1 MLRDI
6 LEKVRS
12 GEMDVD
18 EAERQVKL
26 DAVEKVEHSV
36 LDVGREQRTGVPEAV
51 LGEGKSVEEFRE
63 AFVSLAEA
71 RGRALGTRVA
81 EEQFRAVRGELDVEL
96 EYHATARAL
105 VAEGEPPAE
114 RGTIGV
120 ITGGTSDRPVAE
132 EARVTAEFMGCTALR
147 SYDVGVAGIHRLL
160 PELRKMLDEGVEAV
174 VVAAGREGALPTV
187 VAGLVDV
194 PVIGLPT
201 PNGYGLG
208 GNGEAALLG
217 MLQSCSV
224 LAVVNIGAGYTAGAF
239 AAQVATG
246 RREG

>member
-1 MLRDI
+1 MLREV
-6 LEKVRS
+6 LENVRS
-12 GEMDVD
+12 GELDVE
-18 EAERQVKL
+18 EAADRIKL
-26 DAVEKVEHSV
+26 DALERVEHSV

-63 AFVSLAEA
+63 AFVSLAET
-71 RGRALGTRVA
+71 RGRALATRVS
-81 EEQFRAVRGELDVEL
+81 EDQFDAVKGELDMEL
-96 EYHATARAL
+96 EHHATARAL
-105 VAEGEPPAE
+105 VAEREPPAE
-114 RGTIGV
+114 RGAVGV
-120 ITGGTSDRPVAE
+120 VTGGTSDRPVAE
-132 EARVTAEFMGCTALR
+132 EARVTAEFMGCTAVR

-160 PELRKMLDEGVEAV
+160 PELKEMKEQGVEAV

-208 GNGEAALLG
+208 GDGEAALMG

-224 LAVVNIGAGYTAGAF
+224 LAVVNIDAGYTAGAF
-239 AAQVATG
+239 AAQIAT
-246 RREG
+246 RD